1 MEIEY
6 YFEYIPDKSSFEIK
20 RADDGAYI
28 VEGGLIDTLARN
40 VVLSDYESS
49 NYFYKTL
56 TDRGVIKAL
65 IKSGIKEG
73 DTVRIKDIEFE
84 YYE

>member
-1 MEIEY
+1 M
-6 YFEYIPDKSSFEIK
+6 
-20 RADDGAYI
+20 
-28 VEGGLIDTLARN
+28 
-40 VVLSDYESS
+40 LSDYESS

-56 TDRGVIKAL
+56 KDRGVIKAL
-65 IKSGIKEG
+65 IQRGIKEG